1 MQNFESKKLDQVKRR
16 PFQAKGARRKWVLLS
31 GLFLL
36 GLFFLVHF
44 FVIPSAS
51 PPPPAHLPSSPAPPS
66 RESELRTVEG
76 EVKEG
81 SNLFQSLT
89 ERNIPPQWIDL
100 IISELTAYGYVGS
113 TGLSTWPHLDY
124 RVSKD
129 GQFRNPLKEGFPA
142 GLPIGSGEIGPFDQR
157 RDEMLVWLQ
166 GESPFWKK
174 VEKGEWKLSG

>member
-1 MQNFESKKLDQVKRR
+1 MENFDSKNSDRFRGRPFEARRAKRR
-16 PFQAKGARRKWVLLS
+16 WVLLS
-31 GLFLL
+31 VYFIT
-36 GLFFLVHF
+36 GLFFLIYF
-44 FVIPSAS
+44 FVIPSFS
-51 PPPPAHLPSSPAPPS
+51 LPPPAAPPASVTS
-66 RESELRTVEG
+66 RSPEPRLQTIEG
-76 EVKEG
+76 EVEEG